1 MSNVIIE
8 TQIIWLVGGISRDW
22 SFRLK
27 NKKEIKREVMDRLV
41 DRHKAVTGLDSSQL
55 RFCIDGYGGGCR
67 HHNRKVKT

>member
-1 MSNVIIE
+1 MSNNVSKE
-8 TQIIWLVGGISRDW
+8 DRSEKAGNW

-41 DRHKAVTGLDSSQL
+41 DRHKAVTGLNSSQL